1 MKEYIFLG
9 VTVVLFLIFL
19 ILHIKQNKKISRLM
33 NRYEKF
39 MKGKNAENL
48 SSAIEENFQQM
59 DKLEKAYEKNEAKY
73 EATIHG
79 ITSSF
84 HKLGIVKYDAF
95 KEMGGTLSF
104 ALALLTDRNSGFLI
118 NCMHSREGC
127 YTYIKEIIN
136 GESYIALS
144 EEEKEAL
151 KNAINM
157 KNPLAD

>member
-1 MKEYIFLG
+1 
-9 VTVVLFLIFL
+9 
-19 ILHIKQNKKISRLM
+19 M

-48 SSAIEENFQQM
+48 SAAIEENFQQM

-95 KEMGGTLSF
+95 KEMGGNLSF
-104 ALALLTDRNSGFLI
+104 ALCLLDDNNTGFILNTI
-118 NCMHSREGC
+118 
-127 YTYIKEIIN
+127 
-136 GESYIALS
+136 
-144 EEEKEAL
+144 
-151 KNAINM
+151 
-157 KNPLAD
+157 